1 MREKRKKEK
10 TQFMS
15 QLKDGRSQLAKTDDD
30 NMSENGFIFVVRQVY
45 LTCCP
50 SSVVAFTEVF
60 VYAYNAENKSV
71 RVNAAYRWSRWSGRV
86 FIDSSKQ
93 K

>member
-1 MREKRKKEK
+1 MRERKKKEK

-30 NMSENGFIFVVRQVY
+30 NMSENGFIFGERQVY

-60 VYAYNAENKSV
+60 VYAYNTGNKK
-71 RVNAAYRWSRWSGRV
+71 RTVNAIYRWSRWSG
-86 FIDSSKQ
+86 
-93 K
+93 